1 MKKTYLKPAI
11 NTVALCLSHLL
22 AASSGDSAGSPSA
35 NFMSNPGIGD
45 DDE

>member
-1 MKKTYLKPAI
+1 MKKTYLKPDI

-22 AASSGDSAGSPSA
+22 AASSDASTGRPSA

-45 DDE
+45 DD